1 MRTRAGRRA
10 WAKQPSDCEGRR
22 PGGIGLGGIGGKNVA
37 AGRRADRMRIAAEP
51 LRQGRQV
58 WRDKRHGLRGEAA
71 ERTLIAATTAR
82 RVLAG
87 GFVIVDV
94 GAELRRIAEDR
105 LELGG
110 DRRVISASE
119 SRRGERRRGRGGE
132 QLNNER
138 ERDDECGQGRAK
150 SRRAKLR
157 PTQPPLPFGAT
168 AAHVDLLLD
177 PKIERQPNASLSVH
191 RAQIVTAAAR

>member
-10 WAKQPSDCEGRR
+10 WAKQQSDCEGRR
-22 PGGIGLGGIGGKNVA
+22 PGGIWLGGIGRKNVA
-37 AGRRADRMRIAAEP
+37 GGRRADRMRIAGEP
-51 LRQGRQV
+51 LRQGREV

-94 GAELRRIAEDR
+94 GAELRRVAEDR

-119 SRRGERRRGRGGE
+119 SRRGERRRGRGCE
-132 QLNNER
+132 QLNDER
-138 ERDDECGQGRAK
+138 ESDDKCGQGRAPMG
-150 SRRAKLR
+150 R
-157 PTQPPLPFGAT
+157 
-168 AAHVDLLLD
+168 
-177 PKIERQPNASLSVH
+177 
-191 RAQIVTAAAR
+191 AAARVPPLLLHRRPRRFYLIQKKCRQH